1 MKQTDEHQSGNGQT
15 SGECPGG
22 SGPARAARNQGDLMS
37 LAGVFRHATH
47 VRLTD
52 DELDAAIRNGYADR
66 GMRGLGQPDP
76 DASEG

>member
-1 MKQTDEHQSGNGQT
+1 
-15 SGECPGG
+15 
-22 SGPARAARNQGDLMS
+22 MS
-37 LAGVFRHATH
+37 LAGVFRHATN

>member
-1 MKQTDEHQSGNGQT
+1 
-15 SGECPGG
+15 
-22 SGPARAARNQGDLMS
+22 MS

-66 GMRGLGQPDP
+66 GMQGLGQPDP